1 MTLKQIFSWDS
12 EKAEINLKKHGISF
26 DRAAE
31 IFLDPN
37 VISRVDRIKDG
48 EERWQPIGMID
59 GLFII
64 LVAHTITTYSEQ
76 GDYIENIRIISARK
90 ADKKER
96 RIYDNGY
103 FWT

>member
-1 MTLKQIFSWDS
+1 MTVKQIFSWDP

-48 EERWQPIGMID
+48 AMAINRD
-59 GLFII
+59 
-64 LVAHTITTYSEQ
+64 
-76 GDYIENIRIISARK
+76 D
-90 ADKKER
+90 
-96 RIYDNGY
+96 
-103 FWT
+103 